1 MQSLL
6 KQQIQ
11 YLGEEGTT
19 CRVFF
24 SKDVLDEFEKVQKN
38 ALASDENGGI
48 ILGLIDGDALYVK
61 TVTLAGDKDKRTRYT
76 FLRQD
81 EKHLNVWTS
90 INNETKGRVGYL
102 GEWHSHPEKNPNP
115 SKIDREEW
123 EKIKRKLGK
132 PLLFIII
139 GAETMYLEG
148 LF

>member
-11 YLGEEGTT
+11 YLEKNGTT
-19 CRVFF
+19 CQVFF

-38 ALASDENGGI
+38 AMTSDENGGI
-48 ILGLIDGDALYVK
+48 ILGVIDGDALYVK
-61 TVTLAGDKDKRTRYT
+61 TVTSACVKDKRARNA

-81 EKHLNVWTS
+81 EKHLDVWNS

-102 GEWHSHPEKNPNP
+102 GEWHSHPEMNPSP

-123 EKIKRKLGK
+123 KKIKRKLGK
-132 PLLFIII
+132 PLIFIII
-139 GAETMYLEG
+139 GAETMYLKVV
-148 LF
+148 L